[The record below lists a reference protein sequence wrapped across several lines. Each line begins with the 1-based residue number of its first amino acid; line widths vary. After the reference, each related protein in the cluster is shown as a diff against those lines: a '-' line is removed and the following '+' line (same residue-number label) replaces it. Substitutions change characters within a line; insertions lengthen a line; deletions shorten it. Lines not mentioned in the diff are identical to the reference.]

1 MNNLK
6 SDILKL
12 PSLRSVTK
20 THNLMPR
27 KSLGQNFIFD
37 LNLTSKIAR
46 AAAPFCDGTVIEIG
60 PGPGGLT
67 RAILLEGA
75 KNIISVEKDTRAIRA
90 LGDLVKAA
98 KGKLTLIQGDAMKLS
113 IHSIGFPP
121 RRIIANLPYN
131 IATGLII
138 DWLRTPN
145 AFESI
150 TVMVQKEVAI
160 RMCAEPGD
168 SGFGRLA
175 IIIQWLAI
183 PEILFD
189 VPPSAFQPSPK
200 VTSTLI
206 KIRPLP
212 RPQFEVDRHAL
223 EIITSHAF
231 GQRRKMLRSSL
242 RNIGGH
248 ILLEKAN
255 IQPTQRPENL
265 TIKEFCQ
272 LAQAYT
278 DMKQST
284 SFP

>member
-1 MNNLK
+1 MDNLK
-6 SDILKL
+6 SDILNL
-12 PSLRSVTK
+12 PTLRNVT
-20 THNLMPR
+20 TAHNLVPR
-27 KSLGQNFIFD
+27 KTLGQNFIFD
-37 LNLTSKIAR
+37 LNLTRKIAR

-67 RAILLEGA
+67 RALLLEGA
-75 KNIISVEKDTRAIRA
+75 ANIIAIEKDTRAIYA
-90 LGDLVKAA
+90 LADLVKIA
-98 KGKLTLIQGDAMKLS
+98 KGKLTLIQEDAMKLS
-113 IHSIGFPP
+113 IHNIGLSP

-131 IATGLII
+131 IATRLII

-150 TVMVQKEVAI
+150 TVMVQKEVAM

-168 SGFGRLA
+168 TGFGRLA

-183 PEILFD
+183 PEIVFD

-200 VTSTLI
+200 VTSSLI
-206 KIRPLP
+206 TIRPRL
-212 RPQFEVDRHAL
+212 RPQFEVNRHAL
-223 EIITSHAF
+223 ETITSHAF

-248 ILLEKAN
+248 VLLEKAN

-265 TIKEFCQ
+265 TIEEFCR

-278 DMKQST
+278 DLQ
-284 SFP
+284 